1 MTAEVVWSP
10 VAVDDLDAIQGWIAD
25 ENDEPTTADKTITAI
40 LDRVDGVAG
49 FPLATTPLDSRCRIK
64 SNWRFVEER
73 GYLIFIRV
81 ERDRVYVD
89 RVLSG
94 KSDFLRKLFGLDDG
108 TIFYA

>member
-1 MTAEVVWSP
+1 M
-10 VAVDDLDAIQGWIAD
+10 
-25 ENDEPTTADKTITAI
+25 
-40 LDRVDGVAG
+40 DGVAD

-64 SNWRFVEER
+64 SNWRFVEES